1 MEREWKVIV
10 QMMLFLRSLQ
20 DQSHYCHKQIGP
32 QDSGSASYGIQQVT
46 PYQALAL
53 LELFQLGARAQPN
66 KRLPQMLPRLKI
78 VMMLASAIQ
87 TLNIGKS
94 RKPFLRKPRLLQWI
108 GLALS
113 AEAVLV
119 KWSWNTLSPGDS
131 CGEFDLP
138 SQFVFPVDLKAPGNV
153 VHSNHQ
159 DPGSNLVVNM
169 KKPYES
175 YYNMRCIYGY
185 TCLIIYA

>member
-1 MEREWKVIV
+1 
-10 QMMLFLRSLQ
+10 MLFLRSLQ
-20 DQSHYCHKQIGP
+20 NQSHYCHKRIGP
-32 QDSGSASYGIQQVT
+32 QDSGSASSVIQQIT

-131 CGEFDLP
+131 KAANSTSLPNSLSPLISSGHRGSLNQSKGPRQCCSQQSSGSRQQPCG
-138 SQFVFPVDLKAPGNV
+138 
-153 VHSNHQ
+153 
-159 DPGSNLVVNM
+159 
-169 KKPYES
+169 
-175 YYNMRCIYGY
+175 
-185 TCLIIYA
+185 